1 MAKLTLEED
10 NDDDGDGDDEDGD
23 GKDCEPKLLGLRLGQ
38 TCELLHRQLPQGQ

>member
-10 NDDDGDGDDEDGD
+10 NDDDDGDGDGE
-23 GKDCEPKLLGLRLGQ
+23 DCEPKLLGLRLGQ